1 MKVCVSYALP
11 DVQLVRELDL
21 GSGATVRDALEQSG
35 LLTEFPEI
43 DTLSQPVGIFG
54 QVVPDGTVL
63 QHGDRVEIY
72 RSLRL
77 EPKQARLKRARKR

>member
-1 MKVCVSYALP
+1 MKVCVAYALP

-43 DTLSQPVGIFG
+43 ESQSQPVGIFG
-54 QVVPDGTVL
+54 QVVPHATAL
-63 QHGDRVEIY
+63 QDGDRVEIY
-72 RSLRL
+72 RPLRL
-77 EPKQARLKRARKR
+77 EPKQARLKRSRKR